1 MRAIELGA
9 TLYTPALNPAAFDNA
24 YGACPDLRSMVICL
38 EDAIRDD
45 ELTGAEQALRAMLQ
59 RFVVA
64 APTVQ
69 VFVRPRSPQML
80 GRILDMP
87 GVGRL
92 AGFVLPK
99 VTTETVGQ
107 WLNVKG
113 LEAHRLMPCIES
125 EEAFDPA
132 ALRRLRDGLI
142 PWRDQIWA
150 VRIGGNDILNLV
162 GVRRSR
168 YRTAYDGLLGVAIR
182 NIAATFCSHGFG
194 VSAPVFEHFGDHA
207 LLSEEV
213 EQDIEHGLLTKTAVH
228 PVQVPVIQRLY
239 KPTPAEIMEARAIL
253 DAASPAV
260 FGANGSMC
268 EPATHSR
275 WAENIAQRAQIY
287 GITEGLLTAD
297 SRVA

>member
-38 EDAIRDD
+38 EDAVRDD
-45 ELTGAEQALRAMLQ
+45 ELAVAEQALRAVLQ
-59 RFVVA
+59 RFAVVA
-64 APTVQ
+64 PSVH

-80 GRILDMP
+80 GQILEMP
-87 GVGRL
+87 GAGRL

-99 VTTETVGQ
+99 VTTETAGA
-107 WLNVKG
+107 WLGVRG
-113 LEAHRLMPCIES
+113 LDAHRLMPSIEG
-125 EEAFDPA
+125 EEAFDA
-132 ALRRLRDGLI
+132 ASLRRLRDRLL
-142 PWRDQIWA
+142 PWRDRILA
-150 VRIGGNDILNLV
+150 VRIGGNDILGLM

-182 NIAATFCSHGFG
+182 NIATTFCSHGFS

-207 LLSEEV
+207 LLTEEV

-228 PVQVPVIQRLY
+228 PSQIGVIQRLF
-239 KPTPAEIMEARAIL
+239 KPSPAEIMEARAIL
-253 DAASPAV
+253 DASSPAV

-268 EPATHSR
+268 EPATHYR

-287 GITEGLLTAD
+287 GITEGLLAAD

>member
-9 TLYTPALNPAAFDNA
+9 TLYTPVLNPAALENA

-38 EDAIRDD
+38 EDAIRED
-45 ELTGAEQALRAMLQ
+45 ETTRAEQALKIVLQ
-59 RFVVA
+59 RFTGLTPAVH
-64 APTVQ
+64 
-69 VFVRPRSPQML
+69 VFVRPRTPQML
-80 GRILDMP
+80 GRILAMP
-87 GVGRL
+87 GVERL

-99 VTTETVGQ
+99 VSTETAHS
-107 WLNVKG
+107 WLNVPG
-113 LEAHRLMPCIES
+113 LGGHRLMPSIEG
-125 EEAFDPA
+125 EEAFDIA
-132 ALRRLRDGLI
+132 ALARLRDLLL
-142 PWRDQIWA
+142 PWRDQVLA
-150 VRIGGNDILNLV
+150 VRIGGNDILGLI

-182 NIAATFCSHGFG
+182 NIAATFSSQGFS
-194 VSAPVFEHFGDHA
+194 VSAPVFEHYGDHA
-207 LLSEEV
+207 LLTEEV

-228 PVQVPVIQRLY
+228 PSQIPVIQRLY